1 MRTEQEMYNLI
12 LDYAERDPRV
22 RGVLLNGSRAN
33 PAAPLDRF
41 RDFDIVYLVT
51 DVAPYKAGDISSSFG
66 EEMCIRDR
74 LVDLL
79 LILGNVVRARNDGV
93 FKLSS

>member
-41 RDFDIVYLVT
+41 GTLT
-51 DVAPYKAGDISSSFG
+51 L
-66 EEMCIRDR
+66 CIW
-74 LVDLL
+74 
-79 LILGNVVRARNDGV
+79 
-93 FKLSS
+93 

>member
-51 DVAPYKAGDISSSFG
+51 SMWHPIRRGTSPPPPLERCWCMQRTTRASFFPS
-66 EEMCIRDR
+66 IFPAWP
-74 LVDLL
+74 VT
-79 LILGNVVRARNDGV
+79 
-93 FKLSS
+93 